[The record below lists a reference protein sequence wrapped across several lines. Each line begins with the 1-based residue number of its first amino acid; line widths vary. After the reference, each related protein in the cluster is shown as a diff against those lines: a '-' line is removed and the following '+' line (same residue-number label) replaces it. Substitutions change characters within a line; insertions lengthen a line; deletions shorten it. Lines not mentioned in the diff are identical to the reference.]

1 MISIL
6 MSWLG
11 LSFLFPALDQPSPFK
26 HLRSTIAEITMHSPH
41 SCNTDSIQASLRTW
55 IDTTPRFPDG
65 ALPPG
70 SISPGI
76 PQAPSHSHA
85 LNIELQLYN
94 TSEQTQQVQIE
105 QASWQQGAI
114 SSFFSW
120 SRQPVMSP
128 LNRFNTVQ
136 RLPLDLNP
144 SQAVNVKLTLTVNG
158 KPCSLTAS
166 STPNLPGKP
175 S

>member
-11 LSFLFPALDQPSPFK
+11 LSFLLPALDQPSPFK
-26 HLRSTIAEITMHSPH
+26 HLRSTSPAITMHSPH
-41 SCNTDSIQASLRTW
+41 SCNTESIQASLRTW
-55 IDTTPRFPDG
+55 IDTTQRAPNG

-70 SISPGI
+70 SISPHL
-76 PQAPSHSHA
+76 PQVPSHSHV
-85 LNIELQLYN
+85 LNIELQLHN

-105 QASWQQGAI
+105 QASWQQGDHEN
-114 SSFFSW
+114 FFSW
-120 SRQPVMSP
+120 TRQPVMSP

-144 SQAVNVKLTLTVNG
+144 SQAVNVKLTLDVNG

-166 STPNLPGKP
+166 STPN
-175 S
+175 

>member
-1 MISIL
+1 MLSIL
-6 MSWLG
+6 MNWLG
-11 LSFLFPALDQPSPFK
+11 LSFLFPALDQPF
-26 HLRSTIAEITMHSPH
+26 HLQHQRSTIAAITMHSPH

-55 IDTTPRFPDG
+55 IDTTPRSPRG

-70 SISPGI
+70 SISPHVR
-76 PQAPSHSHA
+76 QVPSHSHV
-85 LNIELQLYN
+85 LNIELQLHN

-105 QASWQQGAI
+105 QASWQQGDQEN
-114 SSFFSW
+114 FFSW
-120 SRQPVMSP
+120 TRQPVMSP

-144 SQAVNVKLTLTVNG
+144 SQAVNVKLTLDVNG

-166 STPNLPGKP
+166 STPN
-175 S
+175 

>member
-26 HLRSTIAEITMHSPH
+26 HLRSTSAAITMHSPH
-41 SCNTDSIQASLRTW
+41 SCNTESIQASLRTW
-55 IDTTPRFPDG
+55 IDTTPRSPGG

-70 SISPGI
+70 SISPHL
-76 PQAPSHSHA
+76 PQVPSHSHV
-85 LNIELQLYN
+85 LNIELQLHN

-105 QASWQQGAI
+105 QASWQQGDHEH
-114 SSFFSW
+114 FFSW
-120 SRQPVMSP
+120 TRQPVMSP

-144 SQAVNVKLTLTVNG
+144 SQAVNVQLTLDVNG

-166 STPNLPGKP
+166 STPN
-175 S
+175 

>member
-1 MISIL
+1 MLSIL

-11 LSFLFPALDQPSPFK
+11 LSFLFPVLDQPFQLQQLK
-26 HLRSTIAEITMHSPH
+26 STITAITMHSSH

-76 PQAPSHSHA
+76 PQTPSHSHA

-105 QASWQQGAI
+105 QASWQQGTI

-120 SRQPVMSP
+120 TRQPVMSP

-166 STPNLPGKP
+166 STPN
-175 S
+175 

>member
-26 HLRSTIAEITMHSPH
+26 HLRSTSAAITMHSPH
-41 SCNTDSIQASLRTW
+41 SCNTESIQASLRTW
-55 IDTTPRFPDG
+55 IDTTPRSPGG

-70 SISPGI
+70 SISPHL
-76 PQAPSHSHA
+76 PQVPSHSHV
-85 LNIELQLYN
+85 LNIELQLHN
-94 TSEQTQQVQIE
+94 TSEQTQHVKLE
-105 QASWQQGAI
+105 QASWQQGELA
-114 SSFFSW
+114 SFFHW
-120 SRQPVMSP
+120 TRQPVMSP

-144 SQAVNVKLTLTVNG
+144 SQAVNVKLTLDVNG

-166 STPNLPGKP
+166 STPN
-175 S
+175 